1 MGMPE
6 ARVLKQYSLIGDSIY
21 YHHVRTEAC
30 GGEYL
35 HPSESH
41 RSHEMLLLL
50 EGEISYMIE
59 GEIYHARPGDMI
71 FVAPGE
77 IHAIRIDGTKPY
89 ERLVLLFDIE
99 VLERL
104 SAALRAELG
113 GFSYDGKNKLH
124 ILPRPLVEAYGL
136 HTLFFEILAC
146 EEEEK
151 YKRLVIMSKLLDFII
166 RIDKLIAEN
175 KDRFLAPAE
184 KDALIRA
191 VAAYVDGHIR
201 EPIRLEALAK
211 ALFVSKSTLCHRFA
225 KQMNMTINHYI
236 TVKKMHLAADLLRDG
251 CTAAEAAAEVGYENY
266 TTFFYNFKRMFGKA
280 PGQSA
285 NEIR

>member
-6 ARVLKQYSLIGDSIY
+6 EKVLKRYSLIGDAIY

-30 GGEYL
+30 GEEYL
-35 HPSESH
+35 HPSEAH

-59 GEIYHARPGDMI
+59 GEIYNAHPGDMI

-77 IHAIRIDGTKPY
+77 IHAIRIDGSKPY

-99 VLERL
+99 VIERMMQQL
-104 SAALRAELG
+104 HAQLG
-113 GFSYDGKNKLH
+113 GFTYDGKNKLH
-124 ILPRPLVEAYGL
+124 ILPRTLVEAYGL

-146 EEEEK
+146 EDEEK
-151 YKRLVIMSKLLDFII
+151 YKRLLIMSKLLDFII

-175 KDRFLAPAE
+175 KDRFLSPAA
-184 KDALIRA
+184 KDSLIRA
-191 VAAYVDGHIR
+191 VAAYVDAHVS
-201 EPIRLEALAK
+201 EPIRLEDIAK
-211 ALFVSKSTLCHRFA
+211 SLFVSKSTLCHRFS

-236 TVKKMHLAADLLRDG
+236 TVKKMHIAADLMRKG
-251 CTAAEAAAEVGYENY
+251 CAAAEAAAKVGYENY
-266 TTFFYNFKRMFGKA
+266 TTFFYNFKRMMGKA
-280 PGQSA
+280 PGQSVT
-285 NEIR
+285 